1 MSTRMAAASHND
13 RVLIILQMHGGNDG
27 LNCCIPVAKYDDY
40 YSKRANI
47 AIPAANSLRKYIEL
61 DSTLEEN
68 LRIGLHPD
76 MQAMKAMYDQG
87 RMTVVQGVS
96 YKNNNGSHFRGRDI
110 TFMGGSY
117 DDYFQSGWVG
127 RYLQGEYA
135 PYRYPEEFLNPNFPE
150 NDMLDPLAIE
160 IGGDV
165 SLLFHQ
171 EGNIPASFSIGKWS

>member
-1 MSTRMAAASHND
+1 MNKSRRDFLKKLPLAMSIPFTLGGISMRVMGQNVLTQMAAASHND

-47 AIPAANSLRKYIEL
+47 AIPAATANSLRKYIEL

-87 RMTVVQGVS
+87 RMTVIQGVS
-96 YKNNNGSHFRGRDI
+96 YKNKQRIPFSRHDI
-110 TFMGGSY
+110 TFIGGSY
-117 DDYFQSGWVG
+117 DDYFQSGWVRSLFTRRICSLPVSG
-127 RYLQGEYA
+127 RIFE
-135 PYRYPEEFLNPNFPE
+135 
-150 NDMLDPLAIE
+150 
-160 IGGDV
+160 
-165 SLLFHQ
+165 S
-171 EGNIPASFSIGKWS
+171 